1 MSLFQSLVYDPGFF
15 FGNSDIMGFESI
27 TQMDWKETRNSHV
40 FEIDLPGF
48 KKEDVKIELRQDG
61 IIGIRAERKEEEE
74 QEEEEKKKLT
84 WHCRERETSRVFSR
98 EFRLPENARVD
109 DIKASMRD
117 GVLSI
122 TVAKDESKK
131 KHKSHKKV
139 VHISQH
145 EQQEQEHGG
154 VSAHSNNNKGIGR
167 FVCCKA

>member
-1 MSLFQSLVYDPGFF
+1 MSLFESLVYDPGFF
-15 FGNSDIMGFESI
+15 FGNSDIMGS
-27 TQMDWKETRNSHV
+27 QLDWKETRNSHV

-48 KKEDVKIELRQDG
+48 KKEDVKIELRQDRV
-61 IIGIRAERKEEEE
+61 ICIRAERKE
-74 QEEEEKKKLT
+74 QEEEEKKKVT
-84 WHCRERETSRVFSR
+84 WHCRERERSEVFSR

-145 EQQEQEHGG
+145 EQQEQEHG
-154 VSAHSNNNKGIGR
+154 VSAHNHNKGIGR